1 MMRASLKYHF
11 SRGLS
16 LVELMVAL
24 AVGLLLTAAIM
35 QIFLST
41 KNTYRIQES
50 MARLQEN
57 GRFAVSYLVT
67 DLRMAGYMGCG
78 NIDRIPINI
87 IASGLTNTSFGSD
100 VIIGG
105 LNNVGPTN
113 AWSAVAGTDTLIIRK
128 AASGSMRLTGN
139 LGTVNANIQVSSN
152 TSGVKAGDI
161 LFISDCLNADIF
173 KASSVSDGTGTITMA
188 HASSTNSSNNL
199 SKAYGSE
206 AEVLLFESVA
216 YFIRDSGRTTSDG
229 GAIRSLYVQRETG
242 NTAEAATAYELVEG
256 VQDMQVEYGVDT
268 SGNGFADAYYT
279 ANNVTDWAKVV
290 SARFSL
296 LLQGVEGKVLG
307 SSGAMVQALNYNG
320 SAIAA
325 DGRLRQVFGSA
336 VAIRNRVP

>member
-1 MMRASLKYHF
+1 MMRRSLKYRS

-24 AVGLLLTAAIM
+24 AVGLLLTAAVI

-57 GRFAVSYLVT
+57 GRFAVNYLVT

-78 NIDRIPINI
+78 NVDKVPINI
-87 IASGLTNTSFGSD
+87 IANGLTNSSFGSD

-105 LNNVGPTN
+105 LNNVAAVN
-113 AWSAVAGTDTLIIRK
+113 AWGAVAGTDTLVIRK

-139 LGTVNANIQVSSN
+139 LAAVNANIQVADN
-152 TSGVKAGDI
+152 ASGVKAGDI

-173 KASSVSDGTGTITMA
+173 KATSVSTGSGQITMA
-188 HASSTNSSNNL
+188 HSNSSNSTNNL

-216 YFIRDSGRTTSDG
+216 YFVRDSGRATADG

-256 VQDMQVEYGVDT
+256 VQDMQLEFGVDS
-268 SGNGFADAYYT
+268 SGDGFADAYNT

-290 SARFSL
+290 SVRFSL

-320 SAIAA
+320 STIAA
-325 DGRLRQVFGSA
+325 DGRMRQVFGSA